1 MTGDRPPPGK
11 RYVTVPATAPATLPV
26 AAGQEDSASEDMGEP
41 QRTDPK
47 SFIVGAVASL
57 GQVALPLAFGAY
69 AVLDGEP
76 ARLLF
81 AIPAVLAILVV
92 STALAYLQW
101 YRFTYRIGASDI
113 RVESGVIARTARSVP
128 YERIQDVSLEQKL
141 LPRLFGLVEV
151 RFETGAGGKDELKL
165 SYLTEAEGER
175 LREVVR
181 SQKDGVVP
189 ASDTDTPAEPVE
201 APPPL
206 FAMGPRRVVTFGLF
220 EFSLAVV
227 AVVAGA
233 AQQFDFLLPFDLWDF
248 DAWQDRLAAPGRWLA
263 GLGVAAQIAG
273 GIIAVATLAA
283 IGFLTGLIRTV
294 LREWDFRLERTD
306 KGLRRRRGL
315 LTRTDVVMP
324 IHRVQALRIGTGAVR
339 RWFGWREL
347 KLVSL
352 AQDSGSANH
361 SVAPFAQAGEIAPIV
376 AVTGFHLPG
385 EGLDWQRATRQYRT
399 DRVVLAG
406 LVLSGMTAGL
416 AVGAQGW
423 LIAVPLLGFAI
434 IAGLEFANW
443 RFVANGFDASQLFT
457 RRNFLAPRIAIASRV
472 KLQSVEISQGPIAR
486 RRGYATLSLGLAG
499 GKFAVSGI
507 SLERARQ
514 LRAAVLE
521 SIAGRDFS
529 ELV

>member
-1 MTGDRPPPGK
+1 MTDEAALGGP
-11 RYVTVPATAPATLPV
+11 APAHDDL
-26 AAGQEDSASEDMGEP
+26 GEAL
-41 QRTDPK
+41 RTDPK

-57 GQVALPLAFGAY
+57 GQIAIPLAFGAY
-69 AVLDGEP
+69 AVLGGAP
-76 ARLLF
+76 TKLLF
-81 AIPAVLAILVV
+81 ALPVLLAILTV
-92 STALAYLQW
+92 SIGLAYLHW

-113 RVESGVIARTARSVP
+113 RVASGVISRAVRSVP

-141 LPRLFGLVEV
+141 IPRLFGLVEV

-181 SQKDGVVP
+181 SQKDGAVLAPDAVSLGDP
-189 ASDTDTPAEPVE
+189 ADPVE

-227 AVVAGA
+227 AVGAGL

-248 DAWQDRLAAPGRWLA
+248 DAWQDRLAGPGRWLA

-273 GIIAVATLAA
+273 GIIAVLTFVAL
-283 IGFLTGLIRTV
+283 GFLTGLVRTT
-294 LREWDFRLERTD
+294 LREWDFRLDRTD

-324 IHRVQALRIGTGAVR
+324 IHRVQALRMGTGVLR

-347 KLVSL
+347 KVVSL

-361 SVAPFAQAGEIAPIV
+361 SVAPFAQAEEIAPIV

-385 EGLDWQRATRQYRT
+385 EQLDWQRATRQYRT
-399 DRVVLAG
+399 DQVVLSG
-406 LVLSGMTAGL
+406 LVLFPLAIGL
-416 AVGAQGW
+416 AAAGHGW
-423 LIAVPLLGFAI
+423 LAAVPLLGFAT
-434 IAGLEFANW
+434 IAAMEFANW
-443 RFVANGFDASQLFT
+443 RFVANGLDASQLFL
-457 RRNFLAPRIAIASRV
+457 RRNFLAPNLAIAARV

-486 RRGYATLSLGLAG
+486 RRGYATLNLGLAG
-499 GKFAVSGI
+499 GKFAIPGI
-507 SLERARQ
+507 SVERARH

>member
-1 MTGDRPPPGK
+1 MTLDE
-11 RYVTVPATAPATLPV
+11 AAPASLPEE
-26 AAGQEDSASEDMGEP
+26 APEDLAEA
-41 QRTDPK
+41 QRTDPR

-76 ARLLF
+76 TRLLF
-81 AIPAVLAILVV
+81 ALPVVLAILTV
-92 STALAYLQW
+92 SLGLACLNW
-101 YRFTYRIGASDI
+101 YRFTYRIGAHDI
-113 RVESGVIARTARSVP
+113 RVESGVISRAARSVP

-181 SQKDGVVP
+181 SQKDGAVLAP
-189 ASDTDTPAEPVE
+189 ETGEPAEAPD

-227 AVVAGA
+227 AVMAGA

-248 DAWQDRLAAPGRWLA
+248 DAWQDRLAGPGRWLA

-273 GIIAVATLAA
+273 GIIAVATFATL
-283 IGFLTGLIRTV
+283 GFATGLVRTI

-324 IHRVQALRIGTGAVR
+324 IHRVQALRIGTGLVR
-339 RWFGWREL
+339 RWFGWGAL
-347 KLVSL
+347 KVVSL
-352 AQDSGSANH
+352 AQDSGSAHH
-361 SVAPFAQAGEIAPIV
+361 SVAPFAQPEEIGAIV
-376 AVTGFHLPG
+376 AVIGFHLPD
-385 EGLDWQRATRQYRT
+385 EGLDWRLGTKRYRT
-399 DRVVLAG
+399 DRVVLAALI
-406 LVLSGMTAGL
+406 LVPLALGL
-416 AVGAQGW
+416 ALTGHGW
-423 LIAVPLLGFAI
+423 LAAVPVIGFAFVAAI
-434 IAGLEFANW
+434 EFANW
-443 RFVANGFDASQLFT
+443 RFVATGLDASQLFL
-457 RRNFLAPRIAIASRV
+457 RRNWLAPRMAIASRV

-499 GKFAVSGI
+499 GKFAISGI
-507 SLERARQ
+507 ALDRARE

>member
-1 MTGDRPPPGK
+1 MTGERSLPEVGPQEELAAEDPGE
-11 RYVTVPATAPATLPV
+11 A
-26 AAGQEDSASEDMGEP
+26 

-76 ARLLF
+76 TRLLF
-81 AIPAVLAILVV
+81 AIPAVLAILAV
-92 STALAYLQW
+92 STALAYLHW

-113 RVESGVIARTARSVP
+113 RVESGVISRAARSVP

-181 SQKDGVVP
+181 SQKDGAVLAPETAEASVP
-189 ASDTDTPAEPVE
+189 AE

-206 FAMGPRRVVTFGLF
+206 FAMGPRRVATFGLF

-227 AVVAGA
+227 AVLAGA

-248 DAWQDRLAAPGRWLA
+248 DAWQERLAGPGRWLA
-263 GLGVAAQIAG
+263 GLGFAAQLAG
-273 GIIAVATLAA
+273 GIIAVATFVA
-283 IGFLTGLIRTV
+283 IGFATGLVRTA
-294 LREWDFRLERTD
+294 LREWDFRLERTE

-324 IHRVQALRIGTGAVR
+324 IHRVQALRMGTGLVR
-339 RWFGWREL
+339 RWFGWCEL
-347 KLVSL
+347 KVVSL

-361 SVAPFAQAGEIAPIV
+361 SVAPFAQADEIAPIV

-385 EGLDWQRATRQYRT
+385 EELDWRRAATQYRT
-399 DRVVLAG
+399 DQVILAG
-406 LVLSGMTAGL
+406 LVMFPLAAGL
-416 AVGAQGW
+416 AIAGQG
-423 LIAVPLLGFAI
+423 LLALLPMVGFAV
-434 IAGLEFANW
+434 IAAMEFANW
-443 RFVANGFDASQLFT
+443 RFAANGFDTTQLFL
-457 RRNFLAPRIAIASRV
+457 RRNWLAPKVAIASRV

-499 GKFAVSGI
+499 GKFAISGI
-507 SLERARQ
+507 SLDRARE

>member
-1 MTGDRPPPGK
+1 MGDG
-11 RYVTVPATAPATLPV
+11 
-26 AAGQEDSASEDMGEP
+26 
-41 QRTDPK
+41 QRTDPR
-47 SFIVGAVASL
+47 SFIVGAIASL

-76 ARLLF
+76 TRLLF
-81 AIPAVLAILVV
+81 AIPAVLAILAV
-92 STALAYLQW
+92 STALSYLNW

-113 RVESGVIARTARSVP
+113 RVESGVISRAARSVP

-141 LPRLFGLVEV
+141 IPRLFGLVEV

-165 SYLTEAEGER
+165 SYLAEAEGER

-181 SQKDGVVP
+181 SQKDGAVVM
-189 ASDTDTPAEPVE
+189 SDEGAPAETCE
-201 APPPL
+201 ALPPL

-227 AVVAGA
+227 AVGAGA

-248 DAWQDRLAAPGRWLA
+248 DAWQDRLAGPGRWLA

-273 GIIAVATLAA
+273 GTIAVVTFTTL
-283 IGFLTGLIRTV
+283 GFLTGLVRTG

-324 IHRVQALRIGTGAVR
+324 IHRVQALRMGTGVVR

-347 KLVSL
+347 KVVSL

-361 SVAPFAQAGEIAPIV
+361 SVAPFAQAKEIAPIV
-376 AVTGFHLPG
+376 AVTGFHLPD

-399 DRVVLAG
+399 DQVVMAG
-406 LVLSGMTAGL
+406 LVMFPLAVGL
-416 AVGAQGW
+416 AVAGQG
-423 LIAVPLLGFAI
+423 LLALLPLAGFAV
-434 IAGLEFANW
+434 IAAMEFANW
-443 RFVANGFDASQLFT
+443 RFVATGVDASQLFL
-457 RRNFLAPRIAIASRV
+457 RRNFLAPRLAIASRV

-499 GKFAVSGI
+499 GKFAISGI
-507 SLERARQ
+507 SLDRARE

>member
-1 MTGDRPPPGK
+1 MTGDGVTGDRPLPESAALEQP
-11 RYVTVPATAPATLPV
+11 APADV
-26 AAGQEDSASEDMGEP
+26 GEAR
-41 QRTDPK
+41 RTDPK

-92 STALAYLQW
+92 STALAYLHW
-101 YRFTYRIGASDI
+101 YRFTYRVGAQDI
-113 RVESGVIARTARSVP
+113 RVESGLISRAARSVP

-165 SYLTEAEGER
+165 SYLAEAEGER
-175 LREVVR
+175 LRELVR
-181 SQKDGVVP
+181 GQKDGAAP
-189 ASDTDTPAEPVE
+189 ASNPDKLAESLE
-201 APPPL
+201 APTL

-227 AVVAGA
+227 AVVAGL

-248 DAWQDRLAAPGRWLA
+248 DAWQDRLAGPGRWLA

-273 GIIAVATLAA
+273 GIIAVATFVAL
-283 IGFLTGLIRTV
+283 GFLTGLVRTA

-361 SVAPFAQAGEIAPIV
+361 SVAPFAKAEEIAPIV

-385 EGLDWQRATRQYRT
+385 ERFDWQRATRQYRT

-406 LVLSGMTAGL
+406 LALSGMTVGL
-416 AVGAQGW
+416 AVAGQGW
-423 LIAVPLLGFAI
+423 LVVVPSIGFAI
-434 IAGLEFANW
+434 IAALEFANW
-443 RFVANGFDASQLFT
+443 RFVAHGFDASQLFL
-457 RRNFLAPRIAIASRV
+457 RRNFLAPKIAIASRV
-472 KLQSVEISQGPIAR
+472 KLQSVEISRGPIAR

-499 GKFAVSGI
+499 GKFTISGI
-507 SLERARQ
+507 SPERARQ
-514 LRAAVLE
+514 LRAAVLA
-521 SIAGRDFS
+521 SIADRDFS